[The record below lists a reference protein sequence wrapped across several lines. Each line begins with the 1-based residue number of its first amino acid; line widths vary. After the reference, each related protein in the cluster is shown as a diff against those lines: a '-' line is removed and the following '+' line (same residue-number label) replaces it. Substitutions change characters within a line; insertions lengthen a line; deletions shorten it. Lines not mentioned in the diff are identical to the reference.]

1 MNRPHRGEPPRKK
14 DEECVREDIAR
25 SRVLFQSMT
34 QGVVFRSAE
43 GTYLDVNPAALKI
56 YGVSRKEFLAADPR
70 RPRWKAVRENGS
82 PLPYKE
88 FPALRA
94 LRTGKPV
101 HDTLLGLI
109 NARTG
114 KTHWVIVNAIPEF
127 RRGVKKSFRVVLTL
141 HDITERR
148 AAQEAA
154 RETGALYRILFE
166 NIREGVSL
174 YEAVDDG
181 RDFVFRDLNPA
192 TLKQN
197 LTRKSRAYFI
207 GKRISEI
214 FPPIEQMGILEIFR
228 RVWRT
233 GKTEYFPSRY
243 RRNPNLPEFW
253 RENWVYRLPGGEI
266 VAVSHDIS
274 RRMKAEADLRESED
288 RFKYIFDHAPVGVS
302 ITSPDGSLNPNRA
315 FCDMLGYS
323 REELRERNQVDLTHT
338 DDRMESNRV
347 MRAIMRGEQASGRL
361 VKRYIHKN
369 GSTVWADL
377 NSCLRRDEA
386 GRPLYFITVAAD
398 ITERVRA
405 EEALLA
411 SEQRFR
417 ELFES
422 MKELVVLYEG
432 VFDKNGCLAD
442 YRILDVNR
450 AFEDGTGI
458 PREGARDRL
467 ASELHLNVDIPLLE
481 KFDEMMR
488 TGKSAVFEM
497 EFPPLNKI
505 FSVSAFVTTP
515 GCFAAVMTDITERKR
530 METRLRES
538 EERYRALF
546 DTSDDAIL
554 LMKGGFV
561 VDCNEGA
568 VRLYG
573 VPGKSELIGR
583 SPWDV
588 SPIRQPDGR
597 DSREKAMEAIAA
609 AVAGRP
615 QRFTWRN
622 LRGDGSPIDGE
633 VALNALTLGN
643 EIYVQTIVRD
653 IGDRLRAEEEIRR
666 SLEEKETLLRE
677 IYHRTKNNMNVIG
690 AMLSLRARHLDDP
703 KATEVFREIEEKIRG
718 MSLVHEKLY
727 KSKDLHRI
735 DLREYIAELS
745 RRLLE
750 SHKDAGFALDVKLDL
765 EEIPVPIDTAIP
777 CGMILNEL
785 FSNAFKHAFRGA
797 ARGEIRIRLARTGG
811 ERIELSFGDSGAGV
825 PDDFDF
831 RNQPSLGLQMLIMLA
846 EHQLKG
852 AVRFETK
859 PGLACRIV
867 FPERG
872 EAKGKP
878 S

>member
-1 MNRPHRGEPPRKK
+1 M
-14 DEECVREDIAR
+14 
-25 SRVLFQSMT
+25 
-34 QGVVFRSAE
+34 
-43 GTYLDVNPAALKI
+43 
-56 YGVSRKEFLAADPR
+56 
-70 RPRWKAVRENGS
+70 

-88 FPALRA
+88 FPTFKALQ
-94 LRTGKPV
+94 TGKSV
-101 HDTLLGLI
+101 RDILVGLI

-127 RRGVKKSFRVVLTL
+127 HRGAKKPFRVAITL

-148 AAQEAA
+148 AAEEAA

-166 NIREGVSL
+166 NIRDGVSL

-181 RDFVFRDLNPA
+181 RDFVFRDINPA

-207 GKRISEI
+207 GKRLGAI
-214 FPPIEQMGILEIFR
+214 FPPVAEMGILDIFR

-243 RRNPNLPEFW
+243 RRSQNLPEFW

-266 VAVSHDIS
+266 VVVSHDIS

-302 ITSPDGSLNPNRA
+302 ITSPDGTLHPNRA

-323 REELRERNQVDLTHT
+323 REELRERNQVDLTHA

-347 MRAIMRGEQASGRL
+347 MRAIMRGEQDSGRL

-377 NSCLRRDEA
+377 NSCLRRDES
-386 GRPLYFITVAAD
+386 GRPLYFITVAAN
-398 ITERVRA
+398 ITDRVRA

-411 SEQRFR
+411 SEQRFHK
-417 ELFES
+417 LFES
-422 MKELVVLYEG
+422 MKELVVLYEA
-432 VFDKNGCLAD
+432 VFDKNGRFAD

-450 AFEDGTGI
+450 AFEEGMSI
-458 PREGARDRL
+458 SREQARDRL

-481 KFDEMMR
+481 SFAEMIR
-488 TGKSAVFEM
+488 TGAPALFEM
-497 EFPPLNKI
+497 EFPPLKKV

-515 GCFAAVMTDITERKR
+515 GCFATVMTDITERKR
-530 METRLRES
+530 METQLRES
-538 EERYRALF
+538 EELYRALF
-546 DTSDDAIL
+546 ETTDDAIL

-573 VPGKSELIGR
+573 VSGKSDLIGR
-583 SPWDV
+583 APWDF
-588 SPIRQPDGR
+588 SPLRQPDGR
-597 DSREKAMEAIAA
+597 DSREKAMEVINA
-609 AVAGRP
+609 AVAGTP
-615 QRFTWRN
+615 QRFYWRN
-622 LRGDGSPIDGE
+622 VRGDGSPIDGE

-690 AMLSLRARHLDDP
+690 AMLSLRAQHLDDV
-703 KATEVFREIEEKIRG
+703 KAVEMFREIEEKIRG

-750 SHKDAGFALDVKLDL
+750 GHKDAGFVLDVKLDL
-765 EEIPVPIDTAIP
+765 EEIPVPIDLAIP

-797 ARGEIRIRLARTGG
+797 DRGEIRIRLARTGEG
-811 ERIELSFGDSGAGV
+811 RIELSFGDNGIGV

-831 RNQPSLGLQMLIMLA
+831 RNQPSLGLQTLIMLA

-852 AVRFETK
+852 SVRFETK

-867 FPERG
+867 FPERA
-872 EAKGKP
+872 EAKKER